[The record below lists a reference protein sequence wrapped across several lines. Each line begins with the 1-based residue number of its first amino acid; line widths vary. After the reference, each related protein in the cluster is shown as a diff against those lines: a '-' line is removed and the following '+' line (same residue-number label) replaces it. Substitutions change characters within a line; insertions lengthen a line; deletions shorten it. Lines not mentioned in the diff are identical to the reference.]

1 MSSIDNKEIMQ
12 NLGVGTVIAGV
23 KVEIDYF
30 SGKNQHSGVSEKWS
44 LSEQQTFSDLDA
56 LCLDIKSP
64 EISFRR

>member
-23 KVEIDYF
+23 KVGIDYF

-44 LSEQQTFSDLDA
+44 LSEQLEA
-56 LCLDIKSP
+56 
-64 EISFRR
+64 